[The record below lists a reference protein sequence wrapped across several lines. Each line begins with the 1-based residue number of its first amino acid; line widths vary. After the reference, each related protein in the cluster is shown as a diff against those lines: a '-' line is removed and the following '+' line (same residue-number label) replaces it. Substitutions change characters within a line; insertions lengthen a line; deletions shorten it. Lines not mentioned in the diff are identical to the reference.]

1 MSYIFII
8 RNKNLEKM
16 DGNLD
21 QLYKKII
28 QKYEYLYRII
38 WILNVIIEEFYYF

>member
-8 RNKNLEKM
+8 RNKNLEEM

-38 WILNVIIEEFYYF
+38 LILNVIIEEFYYF